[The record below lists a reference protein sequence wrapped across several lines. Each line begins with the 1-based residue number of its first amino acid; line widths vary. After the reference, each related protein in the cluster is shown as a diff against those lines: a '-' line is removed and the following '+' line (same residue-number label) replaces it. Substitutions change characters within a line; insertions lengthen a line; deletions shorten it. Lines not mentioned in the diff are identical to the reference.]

1 MLVAACNP
9 AAACV
14 FLRYPPARSHYP
26 FIVIMSS
33 TLFRWMRVTFQV
45 YCYIYAVGHGTWSP
59 EITTVGWPP
68 KRWTSGFPGEKN
80 GRPPGATR
88 PTAIHIYIYILTVRQ
103 VLILR
108 TYVGTNLPDQDVRFT
123 HRLEQHRHSKCMVFS
138 MWDTKAHIERDTTN
152 IEQSL
157 QLHIEHV
164 EG

>member
-1 MLVAACNP
+1 MNAGHIPSLLLY
-9 AAACV
+9 
-14 FLRYPPARSHYP
+14 LRGGSWHLEPRDH
-26 FIVIMSS
+26 
-33 TLFRWMRVTFQV
+33 
-45 YCYIYAVGHGTWSP
+45 
-59 EITTVGWPP
+59 
-68 KRWTSGFPGEKN
+68 N
-80 GRPPGATR
+80 GRLTSETLDVGVSWGKKRSASWCHETYSH
-88 PTAIHIYIYILTVRQ
+88 TYIYILTVRQ